1 MAYIN
6 LRINYFKYLTRIIF
20 VSIVHLLYIN
30 DSSTHLITINYN
42 DILFADD
49 TSLYYQYIVDTYKVS
64 AANIN

>member
-1 MAYIN
+1 M
-6 LRINYFKYLTRIIF
+6 FIF

-30 DSSTHLITINYN
+30 DSSTHLITMNYN

-49 TSLYYQYIVDTYKVS
+49 TSLYYQYIVATYKVS